1 MIVQSDSGGDR
12 ENCSSTTDIVNT
24 DSRKFS
30 FLDQGIGLSPSLNYD
45 LGMPKSTMFNA
56 CVINELRNELM
67 NIG

>member
-1 MIVQSDSGGDR
+1 MGETGRTVLLLLI
-12 ENCSSTTDIVNT
+12 IVNT

-56 CVINELRNELM
+56 YVINELRNELM
-67 NIG
+67 NIGWLQSI